1 MLKDMSVVVW
11 KELRE
16 ILLPEGRFWGNSRN
30 LFVMLGIGGLLFPLQ
45 SGPDWFKS
53 WFSVST
59 ACFPILMTINY
70 TADAIAGERERHTLE
85 TLLASRLDGRAILLG
100 KMLAIILYGWSLVLV
115 CQPLAFVAVNA
126 VHGREGWLYYRPAIL
141 LSIVGMSLI
150 VAVLLTAVG
159 VLVSLTA
166 PTVRSAGQRLLVPF
180 LVVFALPGLVAYLVQ
195 RMGWEHHV
203 SRLTPGAVV
212 MILGGLATAVA
223 GTCVAAGLRRFTRE
237 RALLA

>member
-1 MLKDMSVVVW
+1 MLNDIGIVVW

-16 ILLPEGRFWGNSRN
+16 MLLPEGRFRGNSRN

-45 SGPDWFKS
+45 AGPDWFTS
-53 WFSVST
+53 WLSVST

-85 TLLASRLDGRAILLG
+85 TLLASRLDGRAIFLG
-100 KMLAIILYGWSLVLV
+100 KMLAILLYGWALVLA
-115 CQPLAFVAVNA
+115 CQPIAFVAVNA
-126 VHGREGWLYYRPAIL
+126 VHRREGLLYYRPAIL
-141 LSIVGMSLI
+141 LSIVAMSLI

-159 VLVSLTA
+159 VLVSVTA

-180 LVVFALPGLVAYLVQ
+180 LVVFALPGLVTYLVQ

-203 SRLTPGAVV
+203 ARLTPPAMVT
-212 MILGGLATAVA
+212 ILGALAAAVA
-223 GTCVAAGLRRFTRE
+223 GICVAAGLRRFTRE
-237 RALLA
+237 RAVLA